1 MCPVCMTTAALVA
14 AGTTSGAGVL
24 GFVVVK
30 FRARRRRRNEPRPSE
45 PKLINRE
52 EQQTIRTR
60 R

>member
-30 FRARRRRRNEPRPSE
+30 FRTRRRRSEPRPSE
-45 PKLINRE
+45 PKSINRE
-52 EQQTIRTR
+52 EQQTQRTR